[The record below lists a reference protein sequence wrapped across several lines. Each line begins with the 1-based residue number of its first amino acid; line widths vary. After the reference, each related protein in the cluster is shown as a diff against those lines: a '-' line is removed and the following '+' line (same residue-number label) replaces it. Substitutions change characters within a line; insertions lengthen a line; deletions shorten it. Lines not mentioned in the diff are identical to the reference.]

1 MAYVNMK
8 EMLDTARSGGYAVG
22 AFNIF
27 NYASIKAAIDTA
39 EEMCSPI
46 ILQTS
51 VKTVK
56 QMGAEEMARIIIPM
70 AKNANVPV
78 ALHLDHCKD
87 VAFAKKC
94 LDAGWNAVMYDG
106 SSFSLEQNLAE
117 SREVV
122 KYAKGFYATV
132 EGEIGAIAGVEE
144 DIVVKKGEE
153 ALADPEIAVRYASE
167 SGIDVFAPAIGT
179 AHGVYKGEP
188 KLDFDRFVE
197 IRDRVSQP
205 LVVHGGT
212 GLAPDVFR
220 HLIGLGAAKINV
232 STALKVAYQEAL
244 PKAAQHKEP
253 LAADNVIYAGL
264 CEAIR
269 YHIEIFGS
277 AGKAGE
283 IA

>member
-1 MAYVNMK
+1 MAYVNMR
-8 EMLDTARSGGYAVG
+8 EMLDAARNGGYAVG

-27 NYASIKAAIDTA
+27 NYASIKAAIEVA
-39 EEMCSPI
+39 EEMRSPI

-56 QMGAEEMARIIIPM
+56 QIGTKELARILIPM
-70 AKNANVPV
+70 AERASVPV

-87 VAFAKKC
+87 AQFAKEC

-106 SSFSLEQNLAE
+106 SSFSLEQNIAE

-122 KYAKGFYATV
+122 EYAKQFHATV
-132 EGEIGAIAGVEE
+132 EGEIGAIVGVEE
-144 DIVVKKGEE
+144 DIVVKEGEE
-153 ALADPEIAVRYASE
+153 ALANPEMAVQYATE
-167 SGIDVFAPAIGT
+167 SGVDVFAPAIGT

-212 GLAPDVFR
+212 GLAPEVFR
-220 HLIGLGAAKINV
+220 HLISLGAAKINV

-253 LAADNVIYAGL
+253 LAADKVIYEGL
-264 CEAIR
+264 CETIR

-283 IA
+283 LA